1 MAMSALSWESIGLIG
16 LTATEV
22 VRLLQQHKSCEQHET
37 WSRRDCAAAL
47 RTVRIDMINTVR
59 EEMRDQ
65 VEVVLRS
72 LQDMM
77 VMSSLVLVVGFGS
90 VSEGTFP
97 DPEEDDVTYPGLQ
110 SFFLELY
117 ACLAALTLV
126 LSLGSLLLSI
136 AISQELQFFL
146 SACTAD
152 LQRHVRRALQR
163 DWPVESREALEDSND
178 SDALQ
183 AVLED
188 ARAVHGLA
196 QGLMRQVSY
205 FQRLYPLAH
214 ILLFSGML
222 CAVFECSVLLSLILV
237 HHFPSM
243 PVLWQTYC
251 GTVLLG
257 VSLSSGVSLW
267 AMWKISSPREEPEEH
282 SALSPVRRRSR
293 SGRFNQ
299 SRLDQLR
306 EPLL

>member
-196 QGLMRQVSY
+196 QGLMRQAKPS
-205 FQRLYPLAH
+205 
-214 ILLFSGML
+214 FSGRDPGTRG
-222 CAVFECSVLLSLILV
+222 ARAGR
-237 HHFPSM
+237 M
-243 PVLWQTYC
+243 PGLGKTRQTRN
-251 GTVLLG
+251 T
-257 VSLSSGVSLW
+257 
-267 AMWKISSPREEPEEH
+267 SPPETFRAGEH
-282 SALSPVRRRSR
+282 
-293 SGRFNQ
+293 
-299 SRLDQLR
+299 
-306 EPLL
+306 